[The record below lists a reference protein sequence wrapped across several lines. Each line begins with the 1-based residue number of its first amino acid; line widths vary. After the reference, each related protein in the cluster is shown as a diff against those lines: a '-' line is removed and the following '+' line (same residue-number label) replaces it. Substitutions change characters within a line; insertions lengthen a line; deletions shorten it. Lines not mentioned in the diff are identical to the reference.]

1 LRVKWTVRARRE
13 LRAQREYIAREHSA
27 SAARIAKRVLRAV
40 DRLRTY
46 PHYGRAASW
55 DSSGV
60 FRELPVAGTPLVV
73 VYEVDEANDAVI
85 LLRVVHGAQRRGP
98 E

>member
-1 LRVKWTVRARRE
+1 MRIRWSLRARRE
-13 LRAQREYIAREHSA
+13 LRAQRQYIAREQPAAA
-27 SAARIAKRVLRAV
+27 SRAAQRVLAAV
-40 DRLRTY
+40 DRLTIY
-46 PHYGRAASW
+46 PHIGRAAPW

-73 VYEVDEANDAVI
+73 VYEIDEANNAVI
-85 LLRVVHGAQRRGP
+85 ILRVVHGAQRHGP